1 MNRSGRTPLLRA
13 KNLEKILGIS
23 EIYLKLEG
31 ANPYGHKFDRIGE
44 LLVKDAR
51 MSKRTTI
58 LIDGPRRYIDTVCS
72 YADQDGFK
80 IIIPVFKG
88 QSWKSKTYSKDQLI
102 TMKGSSLEDQ
112 QLSTQLLCEKENY
125 YNGANGYYNTHLAI
139 TALEEIGEEICERL
153 DEISSVYVQLSYG
166 YTVSSLYNSF
176 FKAWAKGSMDRY
188 PNIISCTI
196 PKGNRVFDDYVEQN
210 KIADIEDYDLKIN
223 KYTKDLYIE
232 NTQLLE
238 ETLKAVKD
246 TEGEIITVT
255 EDLLKEASALLRS
268 TEQINLST
276 EEAYSFAGFY
286 KMAKTGLMKKG
297 THIIIL
303 NDGRSDV
310 QIERVTDN
318 SQFSIEV
325 LKSYVDN
332 FLMQYSDPLD
342 EIEESIEN
350 ALAKGA
356 IFLAFMNKEVQGIT
370 IVVHGGFEKFFPTY
384 HLAYIGTN
392 KGRKGRGIASALI
405 DEVIQFSDGK
415 VSLHVDLDNKRAKK
429 LYEKFGFKH
438 KYNRMIYSQ

>member
-1 MNRSGRTPLLRA
+1 
-13 KNLEKILGIS
+13 
-23 EIYLKLEG
+23 
-31 ANPYGHKFDRIGE
+31 
-44 LLVKDAR
+44 
-51 MSKRTTI
+51 
-58 LIDGPRRYIDTVCS
+58 
-72 YADQDGFK
+72 
-80 IIIPVFKG
+80 
-88 QSWKSKTYSKDQLI
+88 
-102 TMKGSSLEDQ
+102 
-112 QLSTQLLCEKENY
+112 
-125 YNGANGYYNTHLAI
+125 
-139 TALEEIGEEICERL
+139 
-153 DEISSVYVQLSYG
+153 
-166 YTVSSLYNSF
+166 
-176 FKAWAKGSMDRY
+176 
-188 PNIISCTI
+188 
-196 PKGNRVFDDYVEQN
+196 
-210 KIADIEDYDLKIN
+210 LKIN